1 MPVLR
6 RQFLVAFATCSTVLM
21 VACGP
26 SHEPHVIQPRP
37 RKVTVTVAVP
47 DTTIVEK
54 RQQLAALRWL
64 ATFVP
69 VTAIP
74 PTRVAVTGTQTFVH
88 SSESP
93 PTTPAVNPVSSSRC
107 PAGPVKDEIDR
118 VFGTASGW
126 AESIAWRES
135 NCEPTARNAS
145 GSAGVFQLLGHSDLL
160 HAACPE
166 SDPATS
172 WSVADCNIR
181 AAKSLFDGS
190 GVAPWHL

>member
-6 RQFLVAFATCSTVLM
+6 RQFLVSFATCSTVLI

-93 PTTPAVNPVSSSRC
+93 PTTPAVNGFDWSCVATAETGADFSAHGPSYSS
-107 PAGPVKDEIDR
+107 AYGVMDEAVRENAPPDVAARIID
-118 VFGTASGW
+118 GTASAAEQLAM
-126 AESIAWRES
+126 AESVEAKHGMRAWA
-135 NCEPTARNAS
+135 PGTVARCA
-145 GSAGVFQLLGHSDLL
+145 
-160 HAACPE
+160 
-166 SDPATS
+166 
-172 WSVADCNIR
+172 R
-181 AAKSLFDGS
+181 
-190 GVAPWHL
+190 